1 MSNPSNLPATF
12 EQLPAVKNQVE
23 LNQALNKLRQ
33 SFNVLVPAQMNF
45 SSPMHKVALEA
56 VQLDATVDSKK
67 NGIDIYSPDGSD
79 KFTLH
84 YKAAN
89 KIAGAAGINWTKSY
103 AAKREVGGDGRVIYV
118 EHVVEWEVKKIN
130 GSTKKGVTTGHYRY
144 EEDKAKL
151 AANPKQ
157 IETRRRF
164 AEGLAESNAKLRA
177 IFEALEQLPR
187 HFSLDDLKK
196 PFLVPC
202 VVEDINE
209 LAKDD
214 PEIRKMIVAN
224 ALGIVDQVFGPQS
237 QQRETKADP
246 NALTGVRAE
255 VVDESTNKGVGIGP
269 GGELI
274 LDLKTEAGFK
284 QHWMLKSTDER
295 DAEIKKLLKEKEVEF
310 PKGTIFGEMA
320 IARQVEALWYY
331 NNLPTPEKKSALP
344 WEKGG
349 QA

>member
-1 MSNPSNLPATF
+1 MTQPATNLPATF

-23 LNQALNKLRQ
+23 LNQALNKLRVH
-33 SFNVLVPAQMNF
+33 FNVMVPAQMNF

-56 VQLDATVDSKK
+56 VQLDANVDSKK
-67 NGIDIYSPDGSD
+67 NGVDIYSPDGSD
-79 KFTLH
+79 KYTLH

-103 AAKREVGGDGRVIYV
+103 AAKRDVGNDGRVIYV

-151 AANPKQ
+151 GANPKQ

-187 HFSLDDLKK
+187 HFTLDELKK
-196 PFLVPC
+196 PFLIPC
-202 VVEDINE
+202 VVEDLNE

-224 ALGIVDQVFGPQS
+224 SLGIVDQVFGPQA
-237 QQRETKADP
+237 QQREAKSDP
-246 NALTGVRAE
+246 NMLSGVKTE
-255 VVDESTNKGVGIGP
+255 VVEEDKKGVSVGV

-274 LDLKTEAGFK
+274 LDLKTEAGYK
-284 QHWMLKSTDER
+284 EHWALKSTDER
-295 DAEIKKLLKEKEVEF
+295 ESELKRLLKEKAVEF
-310 PKGTIFGEMA
+310 PTGTVFGEMA
-320 IARQVEALWYY
+320 IARQVDALWYY
-331 NNLPTPEKKSALP
+331 NNLAAPEKKAALP

>member
-1 MSNPSNLPATF
+1 MTQAATNLPATF

-23 LNQALNKLRQ
+23 LNQALNRLRQ
-33 SFNVLVPAQMNF
+33 TFNVLVPAQMNF

-67 NGIDIYSPDGSD
+67 NGIDVYSPDGSD

-89 KIAGAAGINWTKSY
+89 KIAGAAGINWTRSY
-103 AAKREVGGDGRVIYV
+103 AAKREVGTDGRVIYI

-187 HFSLDDLKK
+187 HFTLEEIRK

-202 VVEDINE
+202 VVEDLNE

-214 PEIRKMIVAN
+214 PEIRKMVVAN
-224 ALGIVDQVFGPQS
+224 SLGIVDQVFGPQT
-237 QQRETKADP
+237 QQREVKADP
-246 NALTGVRAE
+246 NAVIGVRAE
-255 VVDESTNKGVGIGP
+255 IIEEGKPGVAVGA
-269 GGELI
+269 GGEII
-274 LDLKTEAGFK
+274 LDLNTEAGFK
-284 QHWMLKSTDER
+284 EHWMLKSTNER
-295 DAEIKKLLKEKEVEF
+295 EAELKRLLKEKDARF
-310 PKGTIFGEMA
+310 PEGQIFGTLA
-320 IARQVEALWYY
+320 IAKQVDGLWYY
-331 NNLPTPEKKSALP
+331 RSLPTPVKSEALP

-349 QA
+349 QV

>member
-1 MSNPSNLPATF
+1 MTSPATNLPATF

-23 LNQALNKLRQ
+23 LNLALNKLRQ
-33 SFNVLVPAQMNF
+33 TFNVLVPAQMNF

-67 NGIDIYSPDGSD
+67 NGVDIYSPDGSD

-89 KIAGAAGINWTKSY
+89 KIAGAAGINWTRSY
-103 AAKREVGGDGRVIYV
+103 AAKREIGNDGRVIYV

-157 IETRRRF
+157 IEMRRRF

-187 HFSLDDLKK
+187 HFTLEELRK

-224 ALGIVDQVFGPQS
+224 ALGIVDQVFGPQA
-237 QQRETKADP
+237 QQREMKADP
-246 NALTGVRAE
+246 NLVSGVRVE
-255 VVDESTNKGVGIGP
+255 VVDEGA
-269 GGELI
+269 GGEPV
-274 LDLKTEAGFK
+274 LDVKTEEGFK
-284 QHWMLKSTDER
+284 TYWLQKSTDER
-295 DAEIKKLLKEKEVEF
+295 EAELKRLLKEKDAKF
-310 PKGTIFGEMA
+310 PAGHIFGELA
-320 IARQVEALWYY
+320 IAKQIDALWYY
-331 NNLPTPEKKSALP
+331 ASLEGPKKAEPLP
-344 WEKGG
+344 WENGG

>member
-1 MSNPSNLPATF
+1 MSTPGSNLPATF

-23 LNQALNKLRQ
+23 LNLALNKLRQ
-33 SFNVLVPAQMNF
+33 TFNVLVPAQMNF

-103 AAKREVGGDGRVIYV
+103 AAKRDVGPDGRVIFI

-187 HFSLDDLKK
+187 HFSLEELRK

-224 ALGIVDQVFGPQS
+224 ALGIVDQVFGPQA
-237 QQRETKADP
+237 QQREVKDA
-246 NALTGVRAE
+246 NLISGVRAE
-255 VVDESTNKGVGIGP
+255 VVNENAGNGVAVAA
-269 GGELI
+269 GGELKF
-274 LDLKTEAGFK
+274 DLKTETGFK
-284 QHWMLKSTDER
+284 ECWTLKSTDER
-295 DAEIKKLLKEKEVEF
+295 DAELKRLLLEKSVEF
-310 PKGTIFGEMA
+310 PRGTVFGEMA
-320 IARQVEALWYY
+320 IARQVDALWYY
-331 NNLPTPEKKSALP
+331 NTLPTPEKKTALP

>member
-1 MSNPSNLPATF
+1 MTQPATNLPATF
-12 EQLPAVKNQVE
+12 EQLPAVKSQVE
-23 LNQALNKLRQ
+23 LNQALNRMRQ
-33 SFNVLVPAQMNF
+33 HFNVLVPAQMNF
-45 SSPMHKVALEA
+45 SSLMHKVALEA
-56 VQLDATVDSKK
+56 VQLDATVDNKG
-67 NGIDIYSPDGSD
+67 NGIDIYSPDSSG
-79 KFTLH
+79 KYTLH

-103 AAKREVGGDGRVIYV
+103 AAKRDVGADGRVIYI

-187 HFSLDDLKK
+187 HFTIDELRK

-202 VVEDINE
+202 VVEDLNE

-214 PEIRKMIVAN
+214 PEIRKMLVAN
-224 ALGIVDQVFGPQS
+224 SLGIVDKVFGPQS
-237 QQRETKADP
+237 QQQPKADP
-246 NALTGVRAE
+246 YLVPGVMAE
-255 VVDESTNKGVGIGP
+255 VVDDRASGAAAETMP
-269 GGELI
+269 
-274 LDLKTEAGFK
+274 DLRTEDGFK
-284 QHWMLKSTDER
+284 RHWLQKSVNEREDELKR
-295 DAEIKKLLKEKEVEF
+295 LLVEKSAEF
-310 PKGTIFGEMA
+310 PKATIYGELA

-331 NNLPTPEKKSALP
+331 NGLPTPEKKTALP

-349 QA
+349 QS